1 MAVNGARVSSL
12 NRTARS
18 AIDTAKNRRM
28 FIISQRIFWVQSN
41 PYDFIWPVWPFTW
54 FYRFLWPTVGSQNE
68 FEPKPKVSSS
78 SFVNRR
84 HSPNLQIWWLKFL
97 NLIPHGFLTDI
108 GISFSWISR
117 FGTKCRFFGILC
129 NFSVYFGKALWWTT
143 VILVK
148 IL

>member
-1 MAVNGARVSSL
+1 MELEYLHWIELHVRPSTRLKIGGCSSFP
-12 NRTARS
+12 NVFFEYNQTP
-18 AIDTAKNRRM
+18 M
-28 FIISQRIFWVQSN
+28 ISF
-41 PYDFIWPVWPFTW
+41 DPVWPFTW